1 VPRTNKMKSK
11 KKTNQPR
18 EIRKDRLAAADV
30 LSPENLRPILRDQF
44 GGVVIKKHQA
54 NRQRNLAN
62 LKILEL
68 IVSGKIAQQPGED
81 YFSTTCRIIASGASD
96 PSLSA
101 ATKRTLHKALAE
113 IRKRTRWTTNLTDI
127 VEMREWGTKRAVV
140 RTIMLITLL
149 EQTIGSGEMAKWLE
163 RPNPNLN
170 KQAPVHFLKTG
181 SWTVL
186 ADFLDDMLTG
196 SPT

>member
-1 VPRTNKMKSK
+1 MKSK
-11 KKTNQPR
+11 KKTNQQR
-18 EIRKDRLAAADV
+18 EIRKGRLAAADV
-30 LSPENLRPILRDQF
+30 LSPENLPLIVRGQF
-44 GGVVIKKHQA
+44 GGAVIENREA
-54 NRQRNLAN
+54 ERQRNLAN

-68 IVSGKIAQQPGED
+68 IVAGKIRQRPGED
-81 YFSTTCRIIASGASD
+81 YFTTTCRLIASGTSD
-96 PSLSA
+96 PTISA

-113 IRKRTRWTTNLTDI
+113 IRNRTRWTTNLADI

-140 RTIMLITLL
+140 RTILLLTLL

-170 KQAPVHFLKTG
+170 NQAPVHFLKTG